1 MVTMSQRVRLQREDE
16 GTPFMGIVEVGRDE
30 GCDVGGVG
38 SGDDPQRRRPGSE
51 PNATQRGRLQ
61 ERETC

>member
-1 MVTMSQRVRLQREDE
+1 
-16 GTPFMGIVEVGRDE
+16 MGIVEVGRDE